1 MSKIYT
7 KTGDK
12 GTTSLFGGSRVN
24 KDSLKVEAYG
34 TIDEAISYIG
44 VAHSKIDVK
53 ELKEELNHIQK
64 RLFTLG
70 AELASDEKGMTYLKD
85 LISKEDIES
94 LEKLTDKYM
103 DIAGPMIEFVIPGKN
118 EASAHLHVARTI
130 VRRAERRMVT
140 LNAEQGLREEIRK
153 YTNRLSDTLFA
164 MARYLEETK

>member
-12 GTTSLFGGSRVN
+12 GTTSLFGGSRVD

-34 TIDEAISYIG
+34 TMDEAISYIG
-44 VAHSKIDVK
+44 LAYSKVSVDS
-53 ELKEELNHIQK
+53 LRSELNHIQK

-70 AELASDEKGMTYLKD
+70 AELASDDKGMTYLKD
-85 LISKEDIES
+85 LISKEDIEN
-94 LEKLTDKYM
+94 LEALTDKYM
-103 DIAGPMIEFVIPGKN
+103 EIAGPLTEFVIPGKN
-118 EASAHLHVARTI
+118 EESAILHVARTV
-130 VRRAERRMVT
+130 VRRAERRIAT
-140 LNAEQGLREEIRK
+140 LSKEQNLREEVRI